1 MPRSFLS
8 RLLSIISLLTWSG
21 VLLYFYF
28 SGRLNHYLVSAYRPL
43 VVIAGFVMLGLAITL
58 IAGLRRSRGTV
69 EPALFPPDE
78 FSATRGGMRV
88 FTQILAFC
96 ILVLPVATAVAVSSD
111 SFGIGVVK
119 NRGLVMDGSNLPGA
133 RASASAPVSLA
144 ATEPPLPGQSPADP
158 AAGDNNP
165 GSSATTL
172 DPSQYLQTT
181 PEGHLIV
188 TVFDLLMAA
197 PDDALRPDF
206 EGRTVELV
214 GQFLPDTRKGAT
226 GDRFNLVRMYM
237 VCCAADARPI
247 AVSVEPPKAD
257 ASGTAAAG
265 AASVYKP
272 SDMAWV
278 KIVGKVSFPVENGV
292 RTSIVRAA
300 SITPSDPPAE
310 VMLY

>member
-1 MPRSFLS
+1 MPRSLLS

-43 VVIAGFVMLGLAITL
+43 VVIAGFAMLGLAITL
-58 IAGLRRSRGTV
+58 LLGLRRSRGAAMET
-69 EPALFPPDE
+69 ALFPVDE
-78 FSATRGGMRV
+78 FGANRGGMRV
-88 FTQILAFC
+88 VTQLLAFG

-111 SFGIGVVK
+111 SFGAGVVK
-119 NRGLVMDGSNLPGA
+119 NRGLVTDSAGLPGA
-133 RASASAPVSLA
+133 RASAAAPISLNA
-144 ATEPPLPGQSPADP
+144 AEPPLPGQPPAEP
-158 AAGDNNP
+158 TAGGSNA
-165 GSSATTL
+165 SSATTL

-181 PEGHLIV
+181 PEGHIIV

-247 AVSVEPPKAD
+247 AVSVEPPKSD
-257 ASGTAAAG
+257 AAG
-265 AASVYKP
+265 TAASVYKP
-272 SDMAWV
+272 ADMAWV
-278 KIVGKVSFPVENGV
+278 KIVGKVSFPLENNV
-292 RTSIVRAA
+292 RTSIVRAS